1 MLRRLLPYFIQGISV
16 GLIAGVIFVFM
27 QSSGPSGTGG
37 VVEIHQ
43 APPVARVPGTGI
55 ASFAPA
61 VTAAAPAVVNIFT
74 TKTIRRQHPFPGDPM
89 LRRFFGNRAPPTA
102 EQTSLGSGVIVS
114 EQGYVLTNNH
124 VIDGSDEI
132 LVALNN
138 DQTFPATVV
147 GNDPESDLAVLKIAV
162 KGARPIVFGHADSL
176 AVGDIVLAIGN
187 PFGVGQTVTQG
198 IVSARNRGRLGI
210 STFENFIQTDAAINP
225 GNSGGAL
232 IDSQGR
238 LVGINTAI
246 FSRSGG
252 SQGIGFAIPVE
263 LAKHVMQQI
272 IESGHAIR
280 GWLGIEIQTLTP
292 PLAETFGAEE
302 AQGALIAGT
311 LEDGPA
317 SKAGLRAGD
326 IIVGID
332 GQPVKDAR
340 EALNRIAEKTPGS
353 RVEIEIIRDG
363 QAERHEVTIGRRPVP
378 PSRQE

>member
-1 MLRRLLPYFIQGISV
+1 MLRRLLPYFVQGISV
-16 GLIAGVIFVFM
+16 GLIAGVIFVFL
-27 QSSGPSGTGG
+27 QHSGPSGPGR
-37 VVEIHQ
+37 VVEIRQ
-43 APPVARVPGTGI
+43 APPVEAGHREGI
-55 ASFAPA
+55 TSFAPA

-74 TKTIRRQHPFPGDPM
+74 TKTIQRRHPSLDNPM
-89 LRRFFGNRAPPTA
+89 LRRFFGDRPPATA
-102 EQTSLGSGVIVS
+102 RQTSLGSGVIVS

-132 LVALNN
+132 LVALND

-162 KGARPIVFGHADSL
+162 DGIRPIVFGHADSL
-176 AVGDIVLAIGN
+176 AVGDVVLAIGN

-210 STFENFIQTDAAINP
+210 STFEDFIQTDAAINP

-263 LAKHVMQQI
+263 LARSVMQQI

-292 PLAETFGAEE
+292 PLAETFGVGETE
-302 AQGALIAGT
+302 GALIAGT

-317 SKAGLRAGD
+317 SRAGLRAGD

-332 GQPVKDAR
+332 DRPVRDAR
-340 EALNRIAEKTPGS
+340 EALNLIAGKRPGS
-353 RVEIEIIRDG
+353 QAEIEIIRDG
-363 QAERHEVTIGRRPVP
+363 RAERHEVTIGRRPLP
-378 PSRQE
+378 KGSR